1 MEPIAIVAGLAVLQ
15 VFLFAFQVGQ
25 QRVMH
30 GIKAPATTGHPEFER
45 AFRVQQNTV
54 ELLVAFLPG
63 LFLFGFYVNALIGS
77 AIGLVF
83 IVGRFIYR
91 TAYMRDPKRRSVGFG
106 LSAVATLV
114 LVLGGMIG
122 AVISL
127 L

>member
-30 GIKAPATTGHPEFER
+30 GINAPATTGHPEFER

-122 AVISL
+122 AIISL